1 MTNNSLIC
9 GVAAR
14 VIYVSTDKKEPSPH
28 LSPHVKVWWLGL
40 VSFQNNN
47 FSAHQLGTYMLQ
59 CSSQC
64 LEGGHFSPVWPQIS
78 PKVTRLTK
86 MHWHRSWS
94 MALIQLTRVKSN
106 KRCRQCKYY
115 SSFTSHSRDVQVQ
128 PPVTQRL
135 CNITGKLI
143 VQFAFKFTK
152 SLHLRR
158 KMILLIERNGW
169 LWWWIWKIVC
179 KQFQSLQSWI
189 NIQGIYWED
198 IYNTLAVKCPRFN
211 LNFKP

>member
-1 MTNNSLIC
+1 MTWFSFISKQQFLCTSIRHIH
-9 GVAAR
+9 VAVFQSMPR
-14 VIYVSTDKKEPSPH
+14 R
-28 LSPHVKVWWLGL
+28 G
-40 VSFQNNN
+40 SFQ
-47 FSAHQLGTYMLQ
+47 
-59 CSSQC
+59 SS
-64 LEGGHFSPVWPQIS
+64 LASNL
-78 PKVTRLTK
+78 PK
-86 MHWHRSWS
+86 SD
-94 MALIQLTRVKSN
+94 AVKSN

-115 SSFTSHSRDVQVQ
+115 SSFTSNSRDVQVQ

-198 IYNTLAVKCPRFN
+198 IYNTLAVKCLRLN